1 MVGYYLIRRESKEK
15 KGPVWEIPYFFFY
28 LEDFPNPKEC
38 NSSQFDFG
46 NFKGICIIQMFRTD
60 PKDPKQAIL

>member
-15 KGPVWEIPYFFFY
+15 KAQYGKFHTFFFN